1 MKTTCK
7 QAFEDGHKERLKY
20 PLRCGEYKLKEAL
33 YDVVG
38 SLKELERIAD
48 LKRARGGRARR
59 EKGYALRHCTTA
71 DTNQWL
77 KDRPQYVARILSYSV
92 IPATLALTGDGVP
105 KSQVNQLLAD
115 AVRRSEKL
123 LIKLEE
129 FGPSHTIKNL
139 LAEAIE
145 VIELVQNNAGFKG
158 SGEWKNT
165 SSPLTRSPTAP
176 FKT

>member
-1 MKTTCK
+1 MST
-7 QAFEDGHKERLKY
+7 GL
-20 PLRCGEYKLKEAL
+20 GEY
-33 YDVVG
+33 
-38 SLKELERIAD
+38 
-48 LKRARGGRARR
+48 
-59 EKGYALRHCTTA
+59 
-71 DTNQWL
+71 Q
-77 KDRPQYVARILSYSV
+77 
-92 IPATLALTGDGVP
+92 GDGVP
-105 KSQVNQLLAD
+105 KSQVNQLHAD

-145 VIELVQNNAGFKG
+145 VIELVLNNAGFKG